1 MTLMNALNRQ
11 QMLEVSSVQM
21 PAALARFSSATTR
34 TAGVL
39 LLLAGLLVPT
49 AAMAQNDTLTEVRLL
64 YTAGLEAYDFF
75 EYDTAEEKFDQAIE
89 VAKAA
94 GIEDPLVAKVYLA
107 KGFLFHARFKDTALA
122 VANDKTFDEFVK
134 AISIDYNVQIPDDYK
149 TDEIEVI
156 LKNAREIVPEPK
168 NGGNNNNNNNNNNN
182 TVKHGDVRLRHNA
195 LAVADA
201 CQPIAISASV
211 PADPEAYRAYLH
223 YRPSDSE
230 RFESVELQPN
240 PSDPEI
246 FNAEI
251 PIEAT
256 TSPTI
261 AYYLEVQNRQQAVVA
276 SVGSRSEPINVTVIG
291 TCELP
296 GSKRP
301 IVHVLLSAGTGI
313 GFANGDAERCPTT
326 AACYGESF
334 DPSRFEGVKAGIA
347 PAPFHVNGEVLFN
360 VIKELQIGLYTRYQ
374 IIEPALMIG
383 AKLRYFILPDE
394 PNRFYTGFGVGWGDA
409 AYVVNLG
416 PEFNNFKDIVR
427 AEGPVHV
434 GFNIG
439 YMLTLHEN
447 FGLQFDVYTP
457 IHFPNFTFHFDVNVG
472 PFIQF

>member
-1 MTLMNALNRQ
+1 MNVLNRQ
-11 QMLEVSSVQM
+11 RPLVSQPSKALLRS
-21 PAALARFSSATTR
+21 AA
-34 TAGVL
+34 GL
-39 LLLAGLLVPT
+39 LLLLCLLVPS
-49 AAMAQNDTLTEVRLL
+49 AVMAQDALTEIRQL

-75 EYDTAEEKFDQAIE
+75 EYDSAEEKFDQAIE
-89 VAKAA
+89 VAKSN

-168 NGGNNNNNNNNNNN
+168 NGGGNNGNGGNNN
-182 TVKHGDVRLRHNA
+182 TVKNGDVRLRHNA

-211 PADPEAYRAYLH
+211 PAHPDAYRAYLH

-230 RFESVELQPN
+230 RFESIELQPN
-240 PSDPEI
+240 ATDPEI
-246 FNAEI
+246 FGAEI

-261 AYYLEVQNRQQAVVA
+261 GYYLEVQNRQQAVVA
-276 SVGSRSEPINVTVIG
+276 AVGSRSEPINITVIG
-291 TCELP
+291 SCELP

-301 IVHVLLSAGTGI
+301 IVHIFLSAGTGI

-326 AACYGESF
+326 AACYGEEF
-334 DPSRFEGVKAGIA
+334 NPDRFEGVKAGIA

-360 VIKELQIGLYTRYQ
+360 VIKELQIGVYTRYQ

-427 AEGPVHV
+427 ANGPVHV

-447 FGLQFDVYTP
+447 IGLQIDVYTP
-457 IHFPNFTFHFDVNVG
+457 IHFPEFTFHFDVNAG